1 MDIKL
6 GQLGIREMLG
16 IILLTAGAFLF
27 YRFIQHK
34 MNKNLK
40 MNEILL
46 AALFIFGPTLFITG
60 IYLLL
65 TIKKGDE
72 KLPKHKLIHQ
82 EKSK

>member
-1 MDIKL
+1 MDVKL

-16 IILLTAGAFLF
+16 IILFTIGTFLF

-34 MNKNLK
+34 TNGKLK
-40 MNEILL
+40 MNEKLLALFFVFGPILL
-46 AALFIFGPTLFITG
+46 LMG

-65 TIKKGDE
+65 TIKRGDE
-72 KLPKHKLIHQ
+72 KLPKHKLIHE